1 MKGKVGNGRVGKIER
16 DYNLLLLQINHQL
29 NPLPSSPPTETSC
42 KKKVA
47 ELIIVKI
54 GCTLEH
60 ETI

>member
-1 MKGKVGNGRVGKIER
+1 MER
-16 DYNLLLLQINHQL
+16 DFNLLLLQINHQL
-29 NPLPSSPPTETSC
+29 HPLPSFPPTETSC
-42 KKKVA
+42 KKVA